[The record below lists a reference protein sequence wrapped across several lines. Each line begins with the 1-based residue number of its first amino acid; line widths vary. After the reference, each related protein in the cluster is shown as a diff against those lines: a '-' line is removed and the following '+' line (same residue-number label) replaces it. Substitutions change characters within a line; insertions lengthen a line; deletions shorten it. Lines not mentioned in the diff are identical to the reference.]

1 MDRKLQVGKFPL
13 VKQEKPPTVRF
24 TSCCRT
30 WETGASPKFNAR
42 HALDA
47 EVSRAYPKYT
57 KRHEGG
63 QKYRVKPKTRRNRD
77 IKIILFFRGVK
88 KEDFEGLL
96 WGPVTQEVLL
106 KAILTGP
113 MALSENVRPFVEAQI
128 RL

>member
-1 MDRKLQVGKFPL
+1 MWKTK
-13 VKQEKPPTVRF
+13 
-24 TSCCRT
+24 
-30 WETGASPKFNAR
+30 ASPKFNAR

-47 EVSRAYPKYT
+47 EASGAYPKHT

-63 QKYRVKPKTRRNRD
+63 QKYGVKPKTRRNKD

-106 KAILTGP
+106 KAVLTGP
-113 MALSENVRPFVEAQI
+113 MALSEDIGPSEKAQI

>member
-1 MDRKLQVGKFPL
+1 M
-13 VKQEKPPTVRF
+13 
-24 TSCCRT
+24 
-30 WETGASPKFNAR
+30 
-42 HALDA
+42 DA

-106 KAILTGP
+106 KAVLTGP
-113 MALSENVRPFVEAQI
+113 ITLSEDVGPSEEAQM